1 MWGVLGFVG
10 LAKCVDDPRL
20 LMTLPFVDVEVDVG
34 VIVVVV
40 VDVAAVVVGC
50 LLIMKFIN
58 ARIIQTR
65 THTHTHMWH
74 ASN

>member
-1 MWGVLGFVG
+1 MG

-34 VIVVVV
+34 VIVVVVV